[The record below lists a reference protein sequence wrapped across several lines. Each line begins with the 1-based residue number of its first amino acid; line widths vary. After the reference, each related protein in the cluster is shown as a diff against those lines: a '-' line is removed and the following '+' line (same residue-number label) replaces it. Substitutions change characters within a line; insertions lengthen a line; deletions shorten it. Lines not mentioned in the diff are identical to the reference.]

1 MSLNQ
6 RGGGAAAAA
15 AGAAAVVAVMV
26 AVVVM
31 VMVVMRCVC
40 TRFVRKSTPL
50 NSQLTPKQEN
60 DYYLL
65 VDVKKSNR
73 VIVRLSER
81 SCGAPGVFKTK
92 ALRF

>member
-6 RGGGAAAAA
+6 GGGGAAAAAA

-26 AVVVM
+26 VVV

-60 DYYLL
+60 DHYLL